1 MGAHKGIPGH
11 YLSPGKCLVQ
21 RPLHVQAQEMS
32 FIFDIWCSYI
42 FRGIVIA
49 SLSGRV
55 VVTFVS
61 VSKWAGSVGS
71 ILCWGNLFFR
81 AAYILFISSKNVT
94 CCTSH

>member
-1 MGAHKGIPGH
+1 
-11 YLSPGKCLVQ
+11 
-21 RPLHVQAQEMS
+21 VQAQEMS

-55 VVTFVS
+55 VVTLHLCLS
-61 VSKWAGSVGS
+61 VNGLGPWVRFCVGA
-71 ILCWGNLFFR
+71 IFFFR

-94 CCTSH
+94 CRTSR